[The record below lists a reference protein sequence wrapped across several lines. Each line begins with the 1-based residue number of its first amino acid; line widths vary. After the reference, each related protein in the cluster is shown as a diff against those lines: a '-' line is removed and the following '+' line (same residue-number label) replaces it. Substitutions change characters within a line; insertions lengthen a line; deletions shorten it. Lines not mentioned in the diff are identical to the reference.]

1 MLRFLKRLFAAFVAF
16 SICTVIISAA
26 SMAHPALEREIW
38 GYRNFN
44 YGANNIRLL
53 DFNESCRNGATY
65 DYLFL
70 GSSTTYRS
78 VNPRMLEPHG
88 IGAFNL
94 GSSSQSLRN
103 SYRLLQWAFNHPCSF
118 NEVQLGLDENALT
131 SDGYE
136 STIEFIMNNNQA
148 IDLDFGRMT
157 LDYGD
162 PYTVLTWFFYGLRRQ
177 LRPAILTPPGADT
190 YIDGGFVFAN
200 DEPALEFDCAP
211 KNLEISQESLSLISR
226 IQRLCN
232 QNQTEF
238 RLLIP
243 PSPCDITWSLQS
255 GLEDR
260 TLDGNE
266 WPDAKVDSMYY
277 DKVHLRGPAANSY
290 SNWLGAKFKRLAGKK

>member
-1 MLRFLKRLFAAFVAF
+1 MLRFLKRLLLAFVLF

-53 DFNESCRNGATY
+53 DFNEACRNGATY

-88 IGAFNL
+88 IEAFNL

-103 SYRLLQWAFNHPCSF
+103 SFRLLQWAFNHPCRFS
-118 NEVQLGLDENALT
+118 EVQLGLDENALT
-131 SDGYE
+131 S
-136 STIEFIMNNNQA
+136 
-148 IDLDFGRMT
+148 
-157 LDYGD
+157 DYGD

-177 LRPAILTPPGADT
+177 LRPAILTSPGADT

-243 PSPCDITWSLQS
+243 PSPCNISWSLKRRIQ
-255 GLEDR
+255 DR

-266 WPDAKVDSMYY
+266 WPGAGVDSMYY
-277 DKVHLRGPAANSY
+277 DEVHLRGPAANSY
-290 SNWLGAKFKRLAGKK
+290 SNWLGAKLKRLAGEK